1 LIDVNQKANQT
12 SSGSFRRQR
21 AGERSFT
28 LVETVIALSLMAFL
42 IVEMGGVQGN
52 AISFAEYGRRV
63 TEASWLAKR
72 IMAEVEYQSSFRP
85 FKELTTSIKDQKF
98 EDAPDYS
105 YDLEIQDWKLNL
117 SSILAGILSA
127 RKGADGEPSAAAG
140 MGEIVKIALE
150 QAIGE
155 DSFKMAKVTVSW
167 PEGATRNSTSLGMIL
182 TNQEKMD
189 TSLAGLK
196 GAWDTLQKQESAV
209 PGSKPGSNQPG
220 APPVAPPIA
229 PPVPPTP
236 GGGA

>member
-1 LIDVNQKANQT
+1 MGQQDNQGTQVSAGPPK
-12 SSGSFRRQR
+12 GYRC
-21 AGERSFT
+21 GERSFT

-72 IMAEVEYQSSFRP
+72 IMSEVEYQSSFRP

-105 YDLEIQDWKLNL
+105 YDLEIQEWKLNL

-127 RKGADGEPSAAAG
+127 RKGPDGEPSAAAG

-150 QAIGE
+150 QAIGD
-155 DSFKMAKVTVSW
+155 DSFKMAQVTVSW
-167 PEGATRNSTSLGMIL
+167 PEGATRNSTSLGLIL

-189 TSLAGLK
+189 SALSGLK

-209 PGSKPGSNQPG
+209 PGAKPGSTQPG
-220 APPVAPPIA
+220 APPVAPPT
-229 PPVPPTP
+229 PSGP
-236 GGGA
+236 GGGSTP

>member
-1 LIDVNQKANQT
+1 MIDVEQKANQT
-12 SSGSFRRQR
+12 SSGSSRRQR

-42 IVEMGGVQGN
+42 IIEMGGVQGN
-52 AISFAEYGRRV
+52 AIAFAEYGRRV

-105 YDLEIQDWKLNL
+105 YDLEIQEWKLNL

-167 PEGATRNSTSLGMIL
+167 PEGATRNSTSLGLIL

-189 TSLAGLK
+189 SSLAGLK
-196 GAWDTLQKQESAV
+196 GAWDTLQKQESAG
-209 PGSKPGSNQPG
+209 PGFKPGSNQPG

-229 PPVPPTP
+229 PPTPVAP